1 LHAKPV
7 LLFGCGVRPQYANVR
22 FHDRDFIVSSFMFQV
37 SFISALLRRDM
48 EIGEKQFIHGVYLS
62 ELEKW
67 VVQVGEKKF
76 RAKQIWQWLYHHEV
90 QGWDEMTNIP
100 QALREKLEDAFV
112 LQALEKVEVQ
122 ESNTGTR
129 KILSRLVDGE
139 LIEEV
144 LIPASDRRT
153 VCVSSQVGCM
163 FGCAFCASGQN
174 GMKRNLKAGEI
185 VGELLSAQREYGD
198 RVTNLVFM
206 GIGEPFDNYDEVMR
220 AIRIMNDPDGFCLG
234 ARRITVSTCGV
245 VPGIQRF
252 ENEGL
257 QVELSVSLHAPTNNI
272 RDELMPV
279 NVSWSLD
286 ELIDT
291 CRGYTRRTKR
301 IITFEYTMIRDV
313 NDTEQDCK
321 ELIAMLKSFPCRV
334 NLIPLSEID
343 EYDGKTSK
351 RETVEYFIQ
360 QLEKAGINTTVRWS
374 KGVDV
379 NAACGQLRS
388 KSIGKSLRNA

>member
-1 LHAKPV
+1 
-7 LLFGCGVRPQYANVR
+7 
-22 FHDRDFIVSSFMFQV
+22 
-37 SFISALLRRDM
+37 M
-48 EIGEKQFIHGVYLS
+48 EIGTKQFIHGIYLS

-67 VVQVGEKKF
+67 LVEVGEKKF
-76 RAKQIWQWLYHHEV
+76 RAKQIWQWLYLHQV

-100 QALREKLEDAFV
+100 KALRDKLADAFV
-112 LQALEKVEVQ
+112 FQALEKVEVQ

-129 KILSRLVDGE
+129 KILSRLIDGE

-144 LIPASDRRT
+144 LIPAPDRRT

-174 GMKRNLKAGEI
+174 GVKRNLMAGEI

-257 QVELSVSLHAPTNNI
+257 QVELSVSLHAPTNSI
-272 RDELMPV
+272 RDALMPV

-286 ELIDT
+286 ELLDA

-321 ELIAMLKSFPCRV
+321 ELIEMLRTFPCRV
-334 NLIPLSEID
+334 NLIPLSEIE

-388 KSIGKSLRNA
+388 KSIGKSMRTA